1 MDSLD
6 LDDELDILDPHAQLN
21 SFVLE
26 NLPGLVLHNLLEP
39 EARMLETQCALQA
52 LQAAYEQAVSV
63 HFDTTK
69 AQQLCTELQA
79 WAQPSCF
86 HRPNLLKLMARRAIY
101 QSA

>member
-39 EARMLETQCALQA
+39 EARMLETLCALQA
-52 LQAAYEQAVSV
+52 LQAA
-63 HFDTTK
+63 
-69 AQQLCTELQA
+69 
-79 WAQPSCF
+79 
-86 HRPNLLKLMARRAIY
+86 
-101 QSA
+101 